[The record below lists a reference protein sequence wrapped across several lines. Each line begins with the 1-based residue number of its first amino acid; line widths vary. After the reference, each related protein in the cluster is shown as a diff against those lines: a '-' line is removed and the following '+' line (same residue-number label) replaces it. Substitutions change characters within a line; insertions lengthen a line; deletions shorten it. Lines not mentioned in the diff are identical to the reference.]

1 MSSKSLSQLPID
13 SAMLSSLAIL
23 GSAKSWHVAELLK
36 ASSSNNIRAAVID
49 WETIGSLAISQ
60 GEKFWPNSL
69 HTADAILVRT
79 MPAGTLEQV
88 ISRMDILARL
98 AIRGS
103 VVLNNPKSL
112 ESAIDKYVTTTRL
125 IDAGVPVPPSAIVQ
139 SSADL
144 EQCTVQFGGDVV
156 LKPIFGSN
164 GQGLFRLECDN
175 KPLPPFFSE
184 TGVAVAQQYI
194 ANDGWDARILVVG
207 TEAFAMRRIAADGE
221 WRTNIARGGKAELF
235 TPPSEWIQ
243 LAHAATQA
251 VGAHIAGVDILP
263 GRDGSIWVLEV
274 NAVPGWKALQTVTS
288 KNISAA
294 ILSTIRDH
302 CNKNFTEATI
312 H

>member
-1 MSSKSLSQLPID
+1 MSSKNLSQLPID

-69 HTADAILVRT
+69 HTANAILVRT

-125 IDAGVPVPPSAIVQ
+125 IDAGIPVPPSAIVQ

-144 EQCTVQFGGDVV
+144 EKCNVQFGGDVV

-164 GQGLFRLECDN
+164 GQGLFRLDGDT

-194 ANDGWDARILVVG
+194 SNDGWDARILVVG
-207 TEAFAMRRIAADGE
+207 TEVFAMRRIAADGE

-243 LAHAATQA
+243 LAHAAAQA

-274 NAVPGWKALQTVTS
+274 NAVPGWRALQTVTS

>member
-49 WETIGSLAISQ
+49 WETIGSLAISH

-125 IDAGVPVPPSAIVQ
+125 IDAGIPVPPSAIVQ

-144 EQCTVQFGGDVV
+144 EQCNVQFGGDVV

-164 GQGLFRLECDN
+164 GQGLFRLEGDT

-207 TEAFAMRRIAADGE
+207 TEAFAMKRIAADGE

-274 NAVPGWKALQTVTS
+274 NAVPGWRALQTVTS

-294 ILSTIRDH
+294 ILSTVRDH
-302 CNKNFTEATI
+302 FNKNFTEATI

>member
-49 WETIGSLAISQ
+49 WEKIGSLAISQ

-125 IDAGVPVPPSAIVQ
+125 IDAGIPVPPSAIVQ

-144 EQCTVQFGGDVV
+144 EKCNVQFGGDVV

-164 GQGLFRLECDN
+164 GQGLFRLDGDN

-274 NAVPGWKALQTVTS
+274 NAVPGWRALQTVTS

>member
-1 MSSKSLSQLPID
+1 MSSKNLSQLPID

-69 HTADAILVRT
+69 HTANAILVRT

-125 IDAGVPVPPSAIVQ
+125 IDAGIPVPPSAIVQ

-144 EQCTVQFGGDVV
+144 EKCNVQFGGDVV

-164 GQGLFRLECDN
+164 GQGLFRLDGDT

-243 LAHAATQA
+243 LAHAAAQA

-274 NAVPGWKALQTVTS
+274 NAVPGWRALQTVTS

>member
-1 MSSKSLSQLPID
+1 
-13 SAMLSSLAIL
+13 MLSSLAIL

-49 WETIGSLAISQ
+49 WEKIGSLAISQ

-125 IDAGVPVPPSAIVQ
+125 IDAGIPVPPSAIVQ

-144 EQCTVQFGGDVV
+144 EKCNVQFGGDVV

-164 GQGLFRLECDN
+164 GQGLFRLEGDT

-274 NAVPGWKALQTVTS
+274 NAVPGWRALQTVTS

>member
-36 ASSSNNIRAAVID
+36 ASSSNNIRATVID
-49 WETIGSLAISQ
+49 WEKIGSLAISQ
-60 GEKFWPNSL
+60 GEKFWPDSL

-125 IDAGVPVPPSAIVQ
+125 IDAGIPVPPSAIVQ

-144 EQCTVQFGGDVV
+144 EKCNVQFGGDVV

-164 GQGLFRLECDN
+164 GQGLFRLEGDT

-263 GRDGSIWVLEV
+263 SRDGSIWVLEV
-274 NAVPGWKALQTVTS
+274 NAVPGWRALQTVTS

>member
-49 WETIGSLAISQ
+49 WEKIGSLAISQ

-125 IDAGVPVPPSAIVQ
+125 IDAGIPVPPSAIVQ

-144 EQCTVQFGGDVV
+144 EKCNVQFGGDVV

-164 GQGLFRLECDN
+164 GQGLFRLEGDT

-263 GRDGSIWVLEV
+263 SRDGSIWVLEV
-274 NAVPGWKALQTVTS
+274 NAVPGWRALQTVTS

>member
-1 MSSKSLSQLPID
+1 
-13 SAMLSSLAIL
+13 MLSSLAIL

-49 WETIGSLAISQ
+49 WETIGSLAISH

-144 EQCTVQFGGDVV
+144 EKCNVQFGGDVV

-164 GQGLFRLECDN
+164 GQGLFRLEGDT

>member
-13 SAMLSSLAIL
+13 SAMLSSIAIL

-49 WETIGSLAISQ
+49 WETIGSLAISH
-60 GEKFWPNSL
+60 GEKFWPSSL

-103 VVLNNPKSL
+103 FVLNNPKSL

-125 IDAGVPVPPSAIVQ
+125 IDAEIPVPPSAIVQ

-144 EQCTVQFGGDVV
+144 EKCNVQFGGDVV

-164 GQGLFRLECDN
+164 GQGLFRLDGDN
-175 KPLPPFFSE
+175 KPLPSFFSE

-207 TEAFAMRRIAADGE
+207 ADAFAMRRIASDGE

-235 TPPSEWIQ
+235 TPPSEWIE

-263 GRDGSIWVLEV
+263 GKDGSIWVLEV
-274 NAVPGWKALQTVTS
+274 NAVPGWRALQTVTS

>member
-60 GEKFWPNSL
+60 GETFWPNSL

-125 IDAGVPVPPSAIVQ
+125 IDAGIPVPPSAIVQ

-144 EQCTVQFGGDVV
+144 EKCNVQFGGDVV

-164 GQGLFRLECDN
+164 GQGLFRLDGDT

-274 NAVPGWKALQTVTS
+274 NAVPGWRALQTVTS

>member
-49 WETIGSLAISQ
+49 WETIGSLAISH

>member
-1 MSSKSLSQLPID
+1 MSSKNLSQLPID

-125 IDAGVPVPPSAIVQ
+125 IDAGIPVPPSAIVQ

-144 EQCTVQFGGDVV
+144 EKCNVQFGGDVV

-164 GQGLFRLECDN
+164 GQGLFRLDGDT

-207 TEAFAMRRIAADGE
+207 TEVFAMRRIAADGE

-274 NAVPGWKALQTVTS
+274 NAVPGWRALQTVTS

>member
-1 MSSKSLSQLPID
+1 
-13 SAMLSSLAIL
+13 MLSSLTIL

-49 WETIGSLAISQ
+49 WEKIGSLAISQ

-125 IDAGVPVPPSAIVQ
+125 IDAGIPVPPSAIVQ

-144 EQCTVQFGGDVV
+144 EKCNVQFGGDVV

-164 GQGLFRLECDN
+164 GQGLFRLEGDT

-207 TEAFAMRRIAADGE
+207 TEAFAMRRIAAGGE

-294 ILSTIRDH
+294 ILNTIRDH
-302 CNKNFTEATI
+302 CNKKFTEATI

>member
-60 GEKFWPNSL
+60 GETFWPNSL

-125 IDAGVPVPPSAIVQ
+125 IDAGIPVPPSAIVQ

-144 EQCTVQFGGDVV
+144 KKCNVQFGGDVV

-164 GQGLFRLECDN
+164 GQGLFRLDGDT

-274 NAVPGWKALQTVTS
+274 NAVPGWRALQTVTS

>member
-1 MSSKSLSQLPID
+1 
-13 SAMLSSLAIL
+13 MLSSLAIL

-49 WETIGSLAISQ
+49 WEKIGSLAISQ

-125 IDAGVPVPPSAIVQ
+125 IDAGIPVPPSAIVQ

-144 EQCTVQFGGDVV
+144 EKCNVQFGGDVV

-164 GQGLFRLECDN
+164 GQGLFRLEGDT

-263 GRDGSIWVLEV
+263 SRDGSIWVLEV
-274 NAVPGWKALQTVTS
+274 NAVPGWRALQTVTS

>member
-23 GSAKSWHVAELLK
+23 GSTKSWHVAELLK

-49 WETIGSLAISQ
+49 WETIGSLAISH

-144 EQCTVQFGGDVV
+144 EQCTVQFGDDVV

>member
-23 GSAKSWHVAELLK
+23 GSTKSWHVAELLK

-49 WETIGSLAISQ
+49 WETIGSLAISH

-125 IDAGVPVPPSAIVQ
+125 IDAGIPVPPSAIVQ

>member
-49 WETIGSLAISQ
+49 WETIGSLAISH

-125 IDAGVPVPPSAIVQ
+125 IDAGIPVPPSAIVQ

-144 EQCTVQFGGDVV
+144 EKCNVQFGGDVV

-164 GQGLFRLECDN
+164 GQGLFRLEGDT

-274 NAVPGWKALQTVTS
+274 NAVPGWRALQTVTS

>member
-49 WETIGSLAISQ
+49 WEKIGSLAISQ

-125 IDAGVPVPPSAIVQ
+125 IDAGIPVPPSAIVQ

-144 EQCTVQFGGDVV
+144 EKCNVQFGGDVV

-164 GQGLFRLECDN
+164 GQGLFRLEGDT

-221 WRTNIARGGKAELF
+221 WRTNIARGGRAELF

-263 GRDGSIWVLEV
+263 SRDGSIWVLEV
-274 NAVPGWKALQTVTS
+274 NAVPGWRALQTVTS

>member
-125 IDAGVPVPPSAIVQ
+125 IDAGIPVPPSAIVQ

-144 EQCTVQFGGDVV
+144 EKCNVQFGGDVV

-164 GQGLFRLECDN
+164 GQGLFRLDGDT

-207 TEAFAMRRIAADGE
+207 TEAFAMKRIAADGE

-274 NAVPGWKALQTVTS
+274 NAVPGWRALQTVTS

-294 ILSTIRDH
+294 ILSTVRDH
-302 CNKNFTEATI
+302 FNKNFTEATI

>member
-1 MSSKSLSQLPID
+1 MSSKNLSQLPID

-125 IDAGVPVPPSAIVQ
+125 IDAGIPVPPSAIVQ

-144 EQCTVQFGGDVV
+144 EKCNVQFGGDVV

-164 GQGLFRLECDN
+164 GQGLFRLDGDT

-274 NAVPGWKALQTVTS
+274 NAVPGWRALQTVTS

>member
-1 MSSKSLSQLPID
+1 MSSKNLSQLPID

-49 WETIGSLAISQ
+49 WEKIGSLAISQ

-125 IDAGVPVPPSAIVQ
+125 IDAGIPVPPSAIVQ

-144 EQCTVQFGGDVV
+144 EKCNVQFGGDVV

-164 GQGLFRLECDN
+164 GQGLFRLDGDT

-207 TEAFAMRRIAADGE
+207 TEVFAMRRIAADGE

-274 NAVPGWKALQTVTS
+274 NAVPGWRALQTVTS

>member
-13 SAMLSSLAIL
+13 SAMLSSLTIL

-49 WETIGSLAISQ
+49 WEKIGSLAISQ

-103 VVLNNPKSL
+103 VVLNNPKAL

-125 IDAGVPVPPSAIVQ
+125 IDAGIPVPPSAIVQ

-144 EQCTVQFGGDVV
+144 EKCNVQFGGDVV

-164 GQGLFRLECDN
+164 GQGLFRLEGDT

-263 GRDGSIWVLEV
+263 SRDGSIWVLEV
-274 NAVPGWKALQTVTS
+274 NAVPGWRALQTVTS

-294 ILSTIRDH
+294 ILSTVRDH

>member
-23 GSAKSWHVAELLK
+23 GSTKSWHVAELLK

-49 WETIGSLAISQ
+49 WEKIGSLAISQ

-125 IDAGVPVPPSAIVQ
+125 IDAGIPVPPSAIVQ

-144 EQCTVQFGGDVV
+144 EKCNVQFGGDVV

-274 NAVPGWKALQTVTS
+274 NAVPGWRALQTVTS

>member
-1 MSSKSLSQLPID
+1 

-49 WETIGSLAISQ
+49 WEKIGSLAISQ

-98 AIRGS
+98 ASRGS
-103 VVLNNPKSL
+103 VVLNNPKAL

-125 IDAGVPVPPSAIVQ
+125 IDAGIPVPPSAIVQ

-144 EQCTVQFGGDVV
+144 EKCNVQFGGDVV

-164 GQGLFRLECDN
+164 GQGLFRLEGDT

-263 GRDGSIWVLEV
+263 SRDGSIWVLEV
-274 NAVPGWKALQTVTS
+274 NAVPGWRALQTVTS

>member
-49 WETIGSLAISQ
+49 WEKIGSLAISQ

-103 VVLNNPKSL
+103 VVLNNPKAL

-125 IDAGVPVPPSAIVQ
+125 IDAGIPVPPSAIVQ

-144 EQCTVQFGGDVV
+144 EKCNVQFGGDVV

-164 GQGLFRLECDN
+164 GQGLFRLEGDT

-263 GRDGSIWVLEV
+263 SRDGSIWVLEV
-274 NAVPGWKALQTVTS
+274 NAVPGWRALQTVTS

>member
-1 MSSKSLSQLPID
+1 
-13 SAMLSSLAIL
+13 MLSSIAIL

-49 WETIGSLAISQ
+49 WETIGSLAISH

-125 IDAGVPVPPSAIVQ
+125 IDAGIPVPPSAIVQ

-144 EQCTVQFGGDVV
+144 EKCNVQFGGDVV

-164 GQGLFRLECDN
+164 GQGLFRLEGDT

-263 GRDGSIWVLEV
+263 STDGSIWVLEV
-274 NAVPGWKALQTVTS
+274 NAVPGWRALQTVTS

>member
-23 GSAKSWHVAELLK
+23 GSTKSWHVAELLK

-49 WETIGSLAISQ
+49 WEKIGSLAISQ

-125 IDAGVPVPPSAIVQ
+125 IDAGIPVPPSAIVQ

-144 EQCTVQFGGDVV
+144 EKCNVQFGGDVV

-164 GQGLFRLECDN
+164 GQGLFRLEGDN

-274 NAVPGWKALQTVTS
+274 NAVPGWRALQTVTS

>member
-125 IDAGVPVPPSAIVQ
+125 IDAGIPVPPSAIVQ

-144 EQCTVQFGGDVV
+144 EKCNVQFGGDVV

-164 GQGLFRLECDN
+164 GQGLFRLEGDT

-263 GRDGSIWVLEV
+263 SRDGSIWVLEV
-274 NAVPGWKALQTVTS
+274 NAVPGWRALQTVTS